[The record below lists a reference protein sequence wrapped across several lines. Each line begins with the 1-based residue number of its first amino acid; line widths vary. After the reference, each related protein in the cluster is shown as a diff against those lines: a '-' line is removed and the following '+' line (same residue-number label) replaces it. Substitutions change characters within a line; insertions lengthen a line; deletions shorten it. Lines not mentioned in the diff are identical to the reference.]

1 MNRKDRRAAKSSGAG
16 AHDTPEI
23 AALFQQALA
32 HHQAERFAEAQPL
45 YRQILEADPAHAESL
60 HMMGM
65 MASQIGKPDSAVEF
79 ISHAIAARGD
89 VPQYHNTLGN
99 ALAALGRR
107 AEAAKSYE
115 NAIRL
120 NKDFY
125 EAYSNIGVLLRDE
138 GKLPEAA
145 AYLEKAIAISP
156 TTSGNRNNYGLVLR
170 DQKKFKAAEEQFKKA
185 LAISPGFAEAYS
197 NLGLTLYDQGLFE
210 EAAAQYQLALKIN
223 PSVSSI
229 YSNLGNALLELN
241 RYDESLAANKR
252 SLELNPLN
260 VKGLINIGNIFST
273 LKRYAEA
280 LPWYEKANELD
291 PVNSTAYY
299 NRGVALDELGRLE
312 EALAAYDKAYTLG
325 SDRPGLPELRLRL
338 KMRLCDWSAYDTV
351 ATMREKIR
359 KGQFATTPFSL
370 VALPVTA
377 EEQLKCAQL
386 FVSLKF
392 PPAPVP
398 LYKGPRASHDKIRV
412 AYLSAD
418 FYDHATAY
426 LMAGLFELHDKSKF
440 ELTAISFGPESK
452 GAMHDRL
459 VAAFDHFIDARK
471 MKDDEVAQLMLAREI
486 DIAVDLK
493 GFTHGCRP
501 AILTKRAA
509 PIQVSY
515 IGFPGTMGAPY
526 IDYIIADKTVLPPE
540 MQPYFTEKPAYLP
553 GSYQVNDHKRVVS
566 PNIPSRAELGL
577 PEGAFVF
584 CAFNNNYKITPD
596 VFDVWMRLLKAVDN
610 SVLWLLDGSPAVSVN
625 LRREAQQRGVAPE
638 RLVFAKRMKIADHLA
653 RHTHADLFLDNL
665 PCNAHTTASDALW
678 MGVPVL
684 TCLGQTFAGRVAG
697 SLLKAAN
704 MPELITNSMQE
715 YEQLAL
721 QLARDPQKLAAVKAK
736 LGQNRDTC
744 ALFNTEKFARNL
756 EAAYQ
761 TMWRRH
767 QQGAQPEA
775 FDV

>member
-1 MNRKDRRAAKSSGAG
+1 MNRKDRRAAKSSGADMHG
-16 AHDTPEI
+16 SPEI

-32 HHQAERFAEAQPL
+32 HHQAGRFADAQPL
-45 YRQILEADPAHAESL
+45 YRQILEADPEHAESL
-60 HMMGM
+60 HMMGL
-65 MASQIGKPDSAVEF
+65 MANQLGKPDSAVEF
-79 ISHAIAARGD
+79 ISRAIGARD
-89 VPQYHNTLGN
+89 NVAQYHNTLGN
-99 ALAALGRR
+99 ALATLGRR

-115 NAIRL
+115 QAIRL

-138 GKLPEAA
+138 RKLPEAA
-145 AYLEKAIAISP
+145 ACLEKAIAISP
-156 TTSGNRNNYGLVLR
+156 HTPDNRNNFGLVLR
-170 DQKKFKAAEEQFKKA
+170 DQGKFKEAVEQFKKA
-185 LAISPGFAEAYS
+185 LVIDPGFVEAYN
-197 NLGLTLYDQGLFE
+197 NLGLALGDQGKHE
-210 EAAAQYQLALKIN
+210 EAVVQYQHALKLN
-223 PSVSSI
+223 PSAFSVHG
-229 YSNLGNALLELN
+229 NLGNALLELG

-252 SLELNPLN
+252 SLEIQPLNP
-260 VKGLINIGNIFST
+260 KGLINIGNIFST

-280 LPWYEKANELD
+280 LPWYEKANELE
-291 PVNSTAYY
+291 PENATAYY

-312 EALAAYDKAYTLG
+312 EALTAYDKAYTLG

-351 ATMREKIR
+351 AQMREKIQR
-359 KGQFATTPFSL
+359 GQFATTPFSL

-392 PPAPVP
+392 PAAPVP

-426 LMAGLFELHDKSKF
+426 LMAGLFELHDRSKF
-440 ELTAISFGPESK
+440 ELTAISFGPETK

-459 VAAFDHFIDARK
+459 AAAFDHFIDVRK
-471 MKDDEVAQLMLAREI
+471 MSDDEVAKLMLEREI

-509 PIQVSY
+509 PVQVSY

-540 MQPYFTEKPAYLP
+540 MQSCFTEKAAYLP
-553 GSYQVNDHKRVVS
+553 GSYQVNDHKRAVS

-577 PEGAFVF
+577 PESAFVF

-596 VFDVWMRLLKAVDN
+596 IFDVWMHILKGVDN

-653 RHTHADLFLDNL
+653 RHHHADLFLDNL

-684 TCLGQTFAGRVAG
+684 TCLGATFAGRVAG
-697 SLLKAAN
+697 SLLKAAGV
-704 MPELITNSMQE
+704 PELITTSMQE

-721 QLARDPQKLAAVKAK
+721 QLAREPQKLAALKEK
-736 LGQNRDTC
+736 LVQNRDTC
-744 ALFNTEKFARNL
+744 ALFDTEKFTRNL

-761 TMWRRH
+761 TMWQRH
-767 QQGAQPEA
+767 LQGATPET
-775 FDV
+775 FDA